1 MSKPTASLLRNA
13 LPLLAAAVAV
23 AIFAS
28 GFQGAQ
34 PKFGIVD
41 IDKVVFDSEMGKS
54 NAGKLDN
61 AVKARQGL
69 LDFLDTNRVATVEQV
84 QKLRTLGLKSD
95 VTPAEK
101 AELDKVKSDVVA
113 SSKNFDQLNQKTSP
127 TDEER
132 QLLQEFNTRRQNTTA
147 ALQEWGPAFQQDLL
161 NLREQMVADSIQKAE
176 GVIREVSKQQGF
188 DVVFSSKSALYA
200 ANDIT
205 DAVIK
210 ALNAKP

>member
-1 MSKPTASLLRNA
+1 MNLHLTPRSGIAA
-13 LPLLAAAVAV
+13 LIVLAA
-23 AIFAS
+23 
-28 GFQGAQ
+28 GAWAALGLQ
-34 PKFGIVD
+34 NSAPKFGIVD
-41 IDKVVFDSEMGKS
+41 IDRVVFDSEMGKR

-61 AVKARQGL
+61 AVKARQGV

-84 QKLRTLGLKSD
+84 QKLRTLALKTD

-101 AELDKVKSDVVA
+101 TDLEKVKADIVA
-113 SSKNFDQLNQKTSP
+113 SSKSFDQLNQKASP

-132 QLLQEFNTRRQNTTA
+132 QLLTEYNTRRQNTTA
-147 ALQEWGPAFQQDLL
+147 ALQEWGPMFQQDLV
-161 NLREQMVADSIQKAE
+161 NLREQMVSDSIRAAE
-176 GVIREVSKQQGF
+176 TVIREVAQKQGY

-200 ANDIT
+200 ANDVT